1 MALLCVS
8 VFILLPIDFDVF
20 TCTLYVGPPMR
31 RYFPDLESFKRSAR
45 SAQII
50 PVYRQ
55 LLADRLTPVSAFEV
69 LGRDAHAFL
78 LESVIG
84 GEKIARYSFIATAP
98 SIVYSAMQG
107 KALIAGGG
115 QGREFD
121 TVDPL
126 ADLQALL
133 PPLTYH
139 RDPNLPA
146 FTGGL
151 VGYAGYDTIRYYEG
165 EKLTAPPKDDRRLPD
180 VQFGL
185 YGELVIFDHVDKT
198 IKVVANASVGGA
210 TGVGSGQRAVGSETG
225 VGSRQRAVG
234 GEENVDDA
242 AVEAAY
248 RDACRRVD
256 NLVQRLSQ
264 PPRSGLGEIDP
275 TAPLSLKYES
285 NFTREGFEDAVRK
298 GQEYIKAGDIFQFVP
313 SQRLRVPSSA
323 DPLDV
328 YRALRIIN
336 PSPFMFYLKSPQC
349 TLIGSSPEI
358 LCRVEDGVVT
368 SRPLAGTRRRG
379 ATEAE
384 DQALEQE
391 LLADPKERA
400 EHIMLVDL
408 HRNDVG
414 RVATVGSVVVSDV
427 MTVERYSHV
436 MHITTNV
443 TGQLAADKTAL
454 DALAVSLPV
463 GTVSGAPKI
472 RAMQIIDELEPT
484 RRGPYGGA
492 VGYLDFAG
500 NLDTCIALRTMV
512 WKNGTYDVQAGAG
525 VVADSVPSSEYEET
539 LNKAR
544 AMLKA
549 VEIAEKGFGS

>member
-1 MALLCVS
+1 
-8 VFILLPIDFDVF
+8 
-20 TCTLYVGPPMR
+20 MR
-31 RYFPDLESFKRSAR
+31 RYFPDLAGFKKAAE
-45 SAQII
+45 SAQIV

-55 LLADRLTPVSAFEV
+55 LLSDRLTPVGAFEV
-69 LGRDAHAFL
+69 LGRQDHAFL

-84 GEKIARYSFIATAP
+84 GEKVGRHSFVAAGPRLIYQATQGRA
-98 SIVYSAMQG
+98 SIEQV
-107 KALIAGGG
+107 AGGK
-115 QGREFD
+115 REF
-121 TVDPL
+121 TTTDPL
-126 ADLQALL
+126 ADLAGVL
-133 PPLTYH
+133 PKGKYH
-139 RDPNLPA
+139 RNPALPA

-165 EKLTAPPKDDRRLPD
+165 EKLNKPPADDRGLPD
-180 VQFGL
+180 LLFAF
-185 YGELVIFDHVDKT
+185 YGELVVFDHVDKT
-198 IKVVANASVGGA
+198 IKVVANAEINGD
-210 TGVGSGQRAVGSETG
+210 
-225 VGSRQRAVG
+225 
-234 GEENVDDA
+234 VDS
-242 AVEAAY
+242 AY

-256 NLVQRLSQ
+256 AIVEKLAAPPELSV
-264 PPRSGLGEIDP
+264 GDIDP
-275 TAPLSLKYES
+275 RGPLELKFAS
-285 NFTREGFEDAVRK
+285 NFTRESFERAVTAGK
-298 GQEYIKAGDIFQFVP
+298 EYIKAGDIFQFVP
-313 SQRLRVPSSA
+313 SQRLRVLSKA
-323 DPLDV
+323 APLDV

-336 PSPFMFYLKSPQC
+336 PSPFMFYLKSPAC

-358 LCRVEDGVVT
+358 LCRVQDGHVT

-384 DQALEQE
+384 DLALEKE

-414 RVATVGSVVVSDV
+414 RVSKLGSVIVSDC

-443 TGQLAADKTAL
+443 TGELAEGRNAL
-454 DALAVSLPV
+454 DALRVSLPV

-492 VGYLDFAG
+492 VGYLDLAG
-500 NLDTCIALRTMV
+500 NMDTCIALRTIV
-512 WKNGTYDVQAGAG
+512 WRDGVYDVQAGAG
-525 VVADSVPSSEYEET
+525 IVADSVPASEYEET
-539 LNKAR
+539 LAKAK

-549 VEIAEKGFGS
+549 VEIGSTLGASG

>member
-1 MALLCVS
+1 
-8 VFILLPIDFDVF
+8 
-20 TCTLYVGPPMR
+20 MR
-31 RYFPDLESFKRSAR
+31 RYFPDLPGFTTAAKG
-45 SAQII
+45 AQMI

-78 LESVIG
+78 LESVVG
-84 GEKIARYSFIATAP
+84 GEKIARYSFIATGP
-98 SIVYSAMQG
+98 SLVYSAMQG

-115 QGREFD
+115 RADEFD
-121 TVDPL
+121 TTDPL
-126 ADLQALL
+126 ADLQALM
-133 PPLTYH
+133 PPLKYH
-139 RDPNLPA
+139 RNPNLPA

-198 IKVVANASVGGA
+198 IKVVANATIKTNTPEGI
-210 TGVGSGQRAVGSETG
+210 
-225 VGSRQRAVG
+225 
-234 GEENVDDA
+234 
-242 AVEAAY
+242 EAAY
-248 RDACRRVD
+248 KDACRRVD
-256 NLVQRLSQ
+256 GLVQRLQQ
-264 PPRSGLGEIDP
+264 PPSSGLGEIDP

-285 NFTREGFEDAVRK
+285 NFTRENFEAAVRA

-313 SQRLRVPSSA
+313 SQRLRVPSDA

-328 YRALRIIN
+328 YRALRVIN
-336 PSPFMFYLKSPQC
+336 PSPFMFFLKSPSC
-349 TLIGSSPEI
+349 ILIGSSPEI
-358 LCRVEDGVVT
+358 LCRVEDGVVS
-368 SRPLAGTRRRG
+368 SRPLAGTRKRG
-379 ATEAE
+379 ATDEE
-384 DQALEQE
+384 DKALEKE

-414 RVATVGSVVVSDV
+414 RVSKIGSVVVSDI

-436 MHITTNV
+436 MHITTHV
-443 TGQLAADKTAL
+443 TGQLADDKTAL
-454 DALAVSLPV
+454 DALEVSLPV

-512 WKNGTYDVQAGAG
+512 WKAGTYDVQAGAG
-525 VVADSVPSSEYEET
+525 VVADSVPSAEYEET
-539 LNKAR
+539 ISKAK

-549 VEIAEKGFGS
+549 VEIAEQGFGR